1 MDKKLFSV
9 LFSTRL
15 MALLFL
21 TFAIAM
27 GTGTFIESKYN
38 TDTARILIYNTW
50 WFEAIMGFF
59 MINFIGN
66 IKRYNLLRKEKWATL
81 MLHLSFVFIIV
92 GAFITRYISYE
103 GMMPIREGNTE
114 NVFYSDKM
122 YLTLFVDG
130 EYQGETRR
138 RVFEKPLLLS
148 PVTNNNFSISENFAD
163 TKFEVNYENFI
174 MGAKEVV
181 KPDAKGSLYLKLVEA
196 GEGGRE
202 EHFLKEGEV
211 QNIH

>member
-1 MDKKLFSV
+1 MNKKVFSV

-15 MALLFL
+15 MAMLFL

-81 MLHLSFVFIIV
+81 MLHLAFIFIIG
-92 GAFITRYISYE
+92 GAFITRYISFE
-103 GMMPIREGNTE
+103 GMMPIREGAAE
-114 NVFYSDKM
+114 NQFYSDKM
-122 YLTLFVDG
+122 FLTLFVDG
-130 EYQGETRR
+130 EYKGEMKR
-138 RVFEKPLLLS
+138 RVFDKSLLLS
-148 PVTNNNFSISENFAD
+148 PVTNNNFSMKGDFAGNP
-163 TKFEVNYENFI
+163 FEV
-174 MGAKEVV
+174 
-181 KPDAKGSLYLKLVEA
+181 
-196 GEGGRE
+196 
-202 EHFLKEGEV
+202 
-211 QNIH
+211 Q